1 LYHQEQWKS
10 STPGSKRRERSDLD
24 DEEGGNS
31 ERRRRKG
38 GKRRKKDKSSKSR
51 YETEEA
57 EADMRDDQ
65 EYPDDE
71 DANLNYRE
79 PTSQNDQDEAEEN
92 VLDPLAAAGLEDS
105 DAEDEEVILLLV
117 FDFVVLIMSNFLN
130 IYHSCDMSL
139 WLETL
144 RQDARQC

>member
-117 FDFVVLIMSNFLN
+117 FDFVVLIMSSNCYL
-130 IYHSCDMSL
+130 SL
-139 WLETL
+139 
-144 RQDARQC
+144 DSY

>member
-1 LYHQEQWKS
+1 MYHQEQWKS

-117 FDFVVLIMSNFLN
+117 FDFVVLIMSSNCYL
-130 IYHSCDMSL
+130 SL
-139 WLETL
+139 
-144 RQDARQC
+144 DSY

>member
-1 LYHQEQWKS
+1 MYHQEQWKS

-57 EADMRDDQ
+57 EADMMDDQ
-65 EYPDDE
+65 EYPEDE

-92 VLDPLAAAGLEDS
+92 VPDPLAAAGLEDS
-105 DAEDEEVILLLV
+105 DAEDEEVILPFV
-117 FDFVVLIMSNFLN
+117 FNFLVLILRSNWYL
-130 IYHSCDMSL
+130 SL
-139 WLETL
+139 
-144 RQDARQC
+144 DSY